1 MFEAYS
7 KMVQN
12 LFKVKIEAVG
22 EEKSNEENIIKIDE
36 SYYEIKTSNSKTLI
50 QIKELLNEGNKIY
63 EEQLLKQAKEN
74 FVNDLIRLKFDNLEL
89 MLNRSDMLQFDFYI
103 ARRAIIICLENMHNL
118 FKNKNEMVL
127 QKFKEDFYDVVLES
141 LDDED
146 NIVSYI
152 GEDKF
157 LICKKEIDGEN
168 IFDTMEKLK
177 IDIKN
182 KLGLSCKIA
191 VGDSYDMPGLE
202 AMSYSYQDCQKY
214 LDIGRKYLPEKSI
227 YDFWEVG
234 VYLIYVNIDAFQKK
248 KLLKY
253 TKDMLEYG
261 EINRIDIKGF
271 LEAFFKNKYSVAKAE
286 IEAGIPKNKG
296 RALIKKKKEITN
308 LDPEKFEDAVKFYV
322 SMKIWR
328 K

>member
-22 EEKSNEENIIKIDE
+22 EEKSNEENVIKIDE

-157 LICKKEIDGEN
+157 LICKKRL
-168 IFDTMEKLK
+168 MVK
-177 IDIKN
+177 I
-182 KLGLSCKIA
+182 
-191 VGDSYDMPGLE
+191 
-202 AMSYSYQDCQKY
+202 
-214 LDIGRKYLPEKSI
+214 
-227 YDFWEVG
+227 
-234 VYLIYVNIDAFQKK
+234 YLI
-248 KLLKY
+248 
-253 TKDMLEYG
+253 
-261 EINRIDIKGF
+261 RW
-271 LEAFFKNKYSVAKAE
+271 KN
-286 IEAGIPKNKG
+286 
-296 RALIKKKKEITN
+296 
-308 LDPEKFEDAVKFYV
+308 
-322 SMKIWR
+322 
-328 K
+328 